1 MSSLLFMDS
10 HNSLSLTTLSLLYR
24 FAKVLNIWNLFIL
37 MNTFWLEWSG
47 IVKLCNELLYIT
59 SFDLY
64 TLSMTLF
71 DATEHNPSDSLFRYI
86 WTLFLVLNTFWH
98 ERSRLVKHWNELVY
112 IISFDM
118 CTVSM
123 TLFDAT

>member
-1 MSSLLFMDS
+1 
-10 HNSLSLTTLSLLYR
+10 
-24 FAKVLNIWNLFIL
+24 

-47 IVKLCNELLYIT
+47 IVTLCNELFYIT

-64 TLSMTLF
+64 ILSMTLL
-71 DATEHNPSDSLFRYI
+71 DVTEHNLSDSLFRYI
-86 WTLFLVLNTFWH
+86 WTLFLLLNTFWH
-98 ERSRLVKHWNELVY
+98 EWSRLVKHCNELVY

-118 CTVSM
+118 YTVSM